1 MHMCHVK
8 RWPLGFAL
16 ITLITAGA
24 EAATYLKID
33 SAADAYVLI
42 RGDKPVDVQDGM
54 YLKPGDH
61 LEIKSSNAHASLV
74 SATGKLIALDIPP
87 GGKSLSA
94 AELGGD
100 PSKEKLSQTWN
111 WASDWLLQ
119 RVGAKAEETDNKRV
133 VQAAA
138 RAVGGGEPLAVPL
151 ASQGGLRLLGGTK
164 RPFNIAWSG
173 GQGPYSV
180 ALKSED
186 QKIRAEAHA
195 IEGHHYAFESFV
207 LSPGSYTLDVMDQIE
222 TVHVPLVVVS
232 RGDLPENEAPASRSD
247 QETLANSMKL
257 VTRQQGWAFEAYQ
270 QAVLLEP
277 RMPFAKVFVE
287 ALESGDFPT
296 P

>member
-1 MHMCHVK
+1 MCHVM
-8 RWPLGFAL
+8 RLPLGFAL
-16 ITLITAGA
+16 LTLMTIGA

-33 SAADAYVLI
+33 SSADAYVLI

-61 LEIKSSNAHASLV
+61 LEIKSATAHASLV
-74 SATGKLIALDIPP
+74 SATGKLTALDIPP

-100 PSKEKLSQTWN
+100 PSKEKFSQTWN

-119 RVGAKAEETDNKRV
+119 RVGVKPEETDNKRV

-151 ASQGGLRLLGGTK
+151 ASQGGLRLIGGTK
-164 RPFNIAWSG
+164 RPLNIAWSG
-173 GQGPYSV
+173 GKGPFNV
-180 ALKSED
+180 TLKSD
-186 QKIRAEAHA
+186 NQTIRGEAHA
-195 IEGHHYAFESFV
+195 IEGHHFAFETLMLNPGNYSF
-207 LSPGSYTLDVMDQIE
+207 DVTDQVE
-222 TVHVPLVVVS
+222 TVHVPLVVVA
-232 RGDLPENEAPASRSD
+232 RGDVPENENSASRND
-247 QETLANSMKL
+247 QETLANSIKL
-257 VTRQQGWAFEAYQ
+257 ATRQQGWAFEAYQ
-270 QAVLLEP
+270 QAIPLEP
-277 RMPFAKVFVE
+277 RLPFAKVFVD